1 MRSLMLKLWN
11 DDRGALLAT
20 EWVFVSTILVVGMVA
35 GLKSVQQSVNAELA
49 DLADAIGSLSQA
61 YSYGGVSGCAG
72 SSNGSQF
79 TDSVHMPNVTTNA
92 GMFNQMEGG
101 ACPE

>member
-1 MRSLMLKLWN
+1 MWN
-11 DDRGALLAT
+11 DDRGGLLAT

-35 GLKSVQQSVNAELA
+35 GLKSVQQSVNAEMA

-79 TDSVHMPNVTTNA
+79 VDVTHLPRVTTNA
-92 GMFNQMEGG
+92 GLFNGQEGG
-101 ACPE
+101 GCPE

>member
-20 EWVFVSTILVVGMVA
+20 EWVFVSTILVVGLVA

-49 DLADAIGSLSQA
+49 DMADAIGSLSQA

-72 SSNGSQF
+72 MSNGSQYVDVIH
-79 TDSVHMPNVTTNA
+79 TPVVITNA
-92 GMFNQMEGG
+92 AMFNGQEGG
-101 ACPE
+101 GCPE

>member
-20 EWVFVSTILVVGMVA
+20 EWVFISTILVVGVVA

-49 DLADAIGSLSQA
+49 DLAGAVGSLSQA
-61 YSYGGVSGCAG
+61 YSYGGVSGCAAM
-72 SSNGSQF
+72 SNGSQF
-79 TDSVHMPNVTTNA
+79 VDMVHMPTVVTNA
-92 GMFNQMEGG
+92 GMFNGQDGG
-101 ACPE
+101 GCPE